1 MLSPMKHMVRK
12 VCLIRAVD
20 VTHTQKMSSRETST
34 PSFYLKIRFFLFIK
48 NK

>member
-1 MLSPMKHMVRK
+1 MLSPMKHMLRK

-20 VTHTQKMSSRETST
+20 THTEKMSSRETST